1 MKRLTTLCV
10 MAILMASCSNGS
22 SGSQDQSDSTTN
34 LINSDTAGKSMTNPE
49 NMAGG
54 NATDTNGHILNNGK
68 VRMGNDKVINGDVNL
83 DSTK

>member
-1 MKRLTTLCV
+1 MKRLTTVCV

-22 SGSQDQSDSTTN
+22 SGSQESDSTTN